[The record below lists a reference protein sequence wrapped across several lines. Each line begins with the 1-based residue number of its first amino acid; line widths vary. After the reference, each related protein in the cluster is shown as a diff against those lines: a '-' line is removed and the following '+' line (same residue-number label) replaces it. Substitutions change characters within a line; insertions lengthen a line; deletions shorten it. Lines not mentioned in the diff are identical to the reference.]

1 MRRWIAGIACVDVLY
16 TGAVKG
22 SLMKTLPV
30 YFLVATLLMLGWA
43 AGVQSQQPR
52 LVMAHAPEFAGL
64 CIDANLYIVKQENTI
79 VAYDMNS
86 GETRWSYDAWPPDMY
101 LQAQQGKNR
110 VFLCGKDEGQF
121 RVVVLEKAS
130 GKELWEYTERARD
143 IFRGVIVLPDS
154 DWFLL
159 RYARDK
165 ANENREEDYF
175 LLFSPDGSGRY
186 WLPEDLWPREWQEEG
201 KTLVLTGPGKEAIRR
216 VHWDL
221 ETNAARDVGA
231 YSDGLYSGR
240 LYSGGL
246 LLYRYFKDKQ
256 PQHTLKVVDGDSGR
270 LLRQVTLPGEIA
282 REPMVVRDGKAV
294 LALADTG
301 DRLWMLDSGDDQVL
315 ATLHHPGHE
324 FLLASVSTDTSDRIW
339 VISRDGEHRIYLWPV
354 EADAAPRKIF
364 DRGPFLSGYP
374 FKVIPPHIITMTH
387 SDNGITTLHAIN
399 FEERR
404 VEAVLRCSAADI
416 YQMLPCA
423 SMRRCAVM
431 LPGSDRAQR
440 YGAYNWEILESGA
453 SEPLLKLEDTRML
466 VLSPDGEYAVIQTVG
481 GNAVLRHVSTG
492 QTLFECPLDKESVL
506 TYAAFSSDSRTAA
519 VYGGFDAYT
528 VVRITEDGVRET
540 PLEFRRGTWLS
551 SQCFSPDGTRLLS
564 ATRGEAWLHD
574 TETGRLLHTFVE
586 PQQLRA
592 QYVRTPVVLGVKMP
606 FVNYLGDLAG
616 NFTNLANSKPELKA
630 VFIGDGTRALTVA
643 ESQLMRVWDCQTGR
657 SVHVIDAGL
666 SNTRNEG
673 GFMENSITVSG
684 NGAYAL
690 TYNRLDTHATLWD
703 LKAGTAVK
711 KWSHWKRYW
720 AKHVSDDGKS
730 IYLTINNSLYWLEGR

>member
-1 MRRWIAGIACVDVLY
+1 
-16 TGAVKG
+16 
-22 SLMKTLPV
+22 MKMLPIH
-30 YFLVATLLMLGWA
+30 FLAATLLMLEWA

-52 LVMAHAPEFAGL
+52 LVMAQVPEFAGL
-64 CIDANLYIVKQENTI
+64 CIDANVYIVKQENTI
-79 VAYDMNS
+79 VAYGMNS
-86 GETRWSYDAWPPDMY
+86 GETHWSYDAWPPDMY

-110 VFLCGKDEGQF
+110 VLLCGKDGERY
-121 RVVVLEKAS
+121 RVVVLDKAS
-130 GKELWEYTERARD
+130 GKVLLEYTKRAHD
-143 IFRGVIVLPDS
+143 TFRGVMVLPDS

-159 RYARDK
+159 QYARDK

-175 LLFSPDGSGRY
+175 LLFSPDGAGRY

-216 VHWDL
+216 VHYDL
-221 ETNAARDVGA
+221 KTNIARDINA
-231 YSDGLYSGR
+231 YSDGLYCGR

-270 LLRQVTLPGEIA
+270 LLRQVMLPGDIGSPPILA
-282 REPMVVRDGKAV
+282 RDGKTM
-294 LALADTG
+294 LALANTG
-301 DRLWMLDSGDDQVL
+301 DRLWMLDTGDDQVL
-315 ATLHHPGHE
+315 ATLHYPGHE
-324 FLLASVSTDTSDRIW
+324 FLLASVNTDTSGRIW
-339 VISRDGEHRIYLWPV
+339 VVSRDGDNQIYLWPM

-399 FEERR
+399 FEERH

-440 YGAYNWEILESGA
+440 YGGYNWEILESGV
-453 SEPLLKLEDTRML
+453 SEPLLRFKDIRML
-466 VLSPDGEYAVIQTVG
+466 AFSPDGDYVVTQALE
-481 GNAVLRHVSTG
+481 GNAALIEVSTG
-492 QTLFECPLDKESVL
+492 ETLHEFPLDRKIRRAN
-506 TYAAFSSDSRTAA
+506 AAFASDSRTVA

-540 PLEFRRGTWLS
+540 PLECHIGTWLS
-551 SQCFSPDGTRLLS
+551 SLCFSPNGTRLLS
-564 ATRGEAWLHD
+564 ATRGKAWLHD

-586 PQQLRA
+586 PQQLRS
-592 QYVRTPVVLGVKMP
+592 QYVHTPEVFGIKMP

-616 NFTNLANSKPELKA
+616 NFTNLANSEPELKA

-657 SVHVIDAGL
+657 SIHVIDAGL

-673 GFMENSITVSG
+673 GFMENTITLSG

-690 TYNRLDTHATLWD
+690 AYNRFDTHAALWD
-703 LKAGTAVK
+703 LKAGTAVR
-711 KWSHWKRYW
+711 KWSHWKRHYRPMYI
-720 AKHVSDDGKS
+720 ADDGKS